1 MCLKKKR
8 NAVWMMYARIK
19 HKKEKEKKE
28 VYVGINKSYT
38 CHNQSFICIS
48 YKKKVLY
55 AYDMKKKKKVMWA
68 PYHINMCTYPSPI
81 KNKK

>member
-55 AYDMKKKKKVMWA
+55 AYDMKKKKKKKLCRH
-68 PYHINMCTYPSPI
+68 HIISTCVPI
-81 KNKK
+81 HLP

>member
-55 AYDMKKKKKVMWA
+55 AYDMKKKKRSYVGTIS
-68 PYHINMCTYPSPI
+68 YQHVYLSISH
-81 KNKK
+81 KK

>member
-1 MCLKKKR
+1 MMCLKKKR

-55 AYDMKKKKKVMWA
+55 AYDMKKKKKRLCRH
-68 PYHINMCTYPSPI
+68 HIISTCVPI
-81 KNKK
+81 HLP

>member
-19 HKKEKEKKE
+19 HKKEKEKGKKE

-48 YKKKVLY
+48 YKKKFY
-55 AYDMKKKKKVMWA
+55 MHMIWKKKIYEGTISYQHVYLSISHKK
-68 PYHINMCTYPSPI
+68 
-81 KNKK
+81 

>member
-55 AYDMKKKKKVMWA
+55 AYDMKKKKKKSYVGTIS
-68 PYHINMCTYPSPI
+68 YQHVYLSISH
-81 KNKK
+81 KK